1 MLVSVTRRSAA
12 ASTGLVAMLGGALV
26 LVGCASSST
35 PAAAPAAKPSA
46 SVAPVVKF
54 VIPAEVNGLPRSTD
68 DKWLKIPK
76 SSETFLK
83 GKVLS
88 PTGGSV
94 AAAYVAPDLLETI
107 EVSAAAGRVVDPAG
121 TLRQLTQNRSL
132 ELKDVRPADPGT
144 AGGVGTCGVS
154 RDFAPPSVLTV
165 CDWAEPGS
173 VGTVRFMSLK
183 DRRGKFADVRAQ
195 LQP

>member
-1 MLVSVTRRSAA
+1 MPVPVTHRSVVV
-12 ASTGLVAMLGGALV
+12 STGLTMMLGGAFA
-26 LVGCASSST
+26 LVGCASPST
-35 PAAAPAAKPSA
+35 PPAAPAAAPSA
-46 SVAPVVKF
+46 SVAPVVQF
-54 VIPAEVNGLPRSTD
+54 AIPAKVNGLPLSTD
-68 DKWLKIPK
+68 DKWLKRPK
-76 SSETFLK
+76 SAETFLK
-83 GKVLS
+83 GKVLT
-88 PTGGSV
+88 PAGGSM

-121 TLRQLTQNRSL
+121 TLRQLTQNRPINL
-132 ELKDVRPADPGT
+132 TEVRPADPGT

-154 RDFAPPSVLTV
+154 RDFAPPLLLTI

-183 DRRGKFADVRAQ
+183 DRRSGFADLRAQ

>member
-1 MLVSVTRRSAA
+1 MRVSVTHRSVAA
-12 ASTGLVAMLGGALV
+12 PTSLAAMLGCALIV
-26 LVGCASSST
+26 VGCASPST
-35 PAAAPAAKPSA
+35 PAAKPSA
-46 SVAPVVKF
+46 SVAAIVQFAV
-54 VIPAEVNGLPRSTD
+54 PAKVNGLPRSTD

-76 SSETFLK
+76 SAETFLK

-107 EVSAAAGRVVDPAG
+107 ELSAAAGRVVDPAW
-121 TLRQLTQNRSL
+121 TRRQLTQNRAIKL
-132 ELKDVRPADPGT
+132 EEVRPADPGFV
-144 AGGVGTCGVS
+144 GGVGTCGVS
-154 RDFAPPSVLTV
+154 RDFAPPSVLTI

-183 DRRGKFADVRAQ
+183 DRRGMFADLRAQ